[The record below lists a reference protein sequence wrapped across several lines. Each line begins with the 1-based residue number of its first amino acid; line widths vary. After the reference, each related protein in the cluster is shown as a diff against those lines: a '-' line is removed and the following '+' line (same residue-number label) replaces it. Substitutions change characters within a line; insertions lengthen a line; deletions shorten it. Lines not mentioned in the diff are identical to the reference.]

1 MRSFRPGKALTA
13 QVAAA
18 LVVVLSLAVWQFS
31 RGSEKTALVKE
42 RSERL
47 GATPVGAAAL
57 GADASNLADAP
68 DFLRVELVG
77 EYDPERQF
85 FVAAR
90 QPGGVEAWS
99 VLRTGH
105 GAFLVNRGWLANA
118 TAPPSGQVSAVG
130 VLWPNTPVTVYASQ
144 QPWPDDW
151 PKTIR
156 WADPVRMAAAA
167 GAHPREIRLERGS
180 PGVSTPASLAW
191 DYSPGMHWGYTV
203 QWLLIGAAIIAGYVV
218 IGLRRGRNRAG

>member
-1 MRSFRPGKALTA
+1 MDDFRPGKALTA

-18 LVVVLSLAVWQFS
+18 LVVVLSLAAWQFT
-31 RGSEKTALVKE
+31 RGMEKTALVNE
-42 RSERL
+42 RAERL
-47 GATPVGAAAL
+47 GATPAEATALRAAASDS
-57 GADASNLADAP
+57 AAAP

-85 FVAAR
+85 YVGAR
-90 QPGGVEAWS
+90 PAGGVEAWS
-99 VLRTGH
+99 VLRTSH
-105 GAFLVNRGWLANA
+105 GAFLVNRGWLASA
-118 TAPPSGQVSAVG
+118 AAPPTGQVSAVG

-156 WADPVRMAAAA
+156 WADPARMAAAA

-180 PGVSTPASLAW
+180 AGVSRPASLAW
-191 DYSPGMHWGYTV
+191 DYSPGTHWGYTA
-203 QWLLIGAAIIAGYVV
+203 QWLLIGAAVVAGYVV
-218 IGLRRGRNRAG
+218 IGLRRGRNRDG